1 MGLNYKHFHIFFF
14 TLQVA
19 LIGVVWAVVI
29 GDFFNL
35 ASMKSDIMKSSKRQ
49 TAPWTKSSISPQSLV
64 SLFDGVRLLLK
75 NFLPIQRAIFVASRS
90 EGPSL
95 VFHWSAAWRRW
106 QLLWRD
112 EISFQDFRSLNLGL
126 YFYMDFPSSS
136 EWIRYLDLTDSWSK
150 CSLVIN
156 AQKHVRLF
164 WYSKYF
170 PFYALSIY
178 EDLQNRF
185 SRQPIGISKK
195 LHTLL

>member
-1 MGLNYKHFHIFFF
+1 MWDLNYKNLNILF

-19 LIGVVWAVVI
+19 LFGVVWAVVI
-29 GDFFNL
+29 WHFFNL
-35 ASMKSDIMKSSKRQ
+35 ESVKTDIMNSSKRQ
-49 TAPWTKSSISPQSLV
+49 TIPWTKSSISPQ

-75 NFLPIQRAIFVASRS
+75 NFPPIQWAIFVASRS
-90 EGPSL
+90 VGPNL
-95 VFHWSAAWRRW
+95 VFHWSAAWRSW
-106 QLLWRD
+106 QPLWRD

-126 YFYMDFPSSS
+126 YFCMDFPSSS
-136 EWIRYLDLTDSWSK
+136 ELIGYLDLTDSWSK

-185 SRQPIGISKK
+185 SRQPIGISEKP
-195 LHTLL
+195 HTVL